1 MSLMIIL
8 AAILIVFFIA
18 FIASAALTRLSGA
31 GKVARVGLGDL
42 VDGRI
47 RPGTLVETSVEVK
60 LVEFPDLDAPPVLIL
75 TRGESMLQAVDPEG
89 MLGVEGIEG
98 TSLLPSDPRSLS
110 GVERFLG
117 NYRIVGELE
126 EW

>member
-1 MSLMIIL
+1 M
-8 AAILIVFFIA
+8 
-18 FIASAALTRLSGA
+18 
-31 GKVARVGLGDL
+31 
-42 VDGRI
+42 
-47 RPGTLVETSVEVK
+47 K

-110 GVERFLG
+110 GVERILG

-126 EW
+126 DIPRPHVKIRAAVKN